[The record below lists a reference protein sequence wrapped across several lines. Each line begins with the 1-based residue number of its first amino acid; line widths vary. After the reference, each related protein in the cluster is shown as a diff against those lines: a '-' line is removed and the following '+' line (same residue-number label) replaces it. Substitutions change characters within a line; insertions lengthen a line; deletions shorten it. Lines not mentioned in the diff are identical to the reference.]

1 MLKRAAWTIL
11 PVAWV
16 ALVGFGLYVSFA
28 YETTPSRAAA
38 SPTVWPA
45 GTVIARNEHGA
56 TLVLFAHPA
65 CPCTRASLSEL
76 AEIARAVPATAR
88 IEIVFVLAG
97 SLADRSGELA
107 SEIPGAVVTIDTGT
121 EAARFGVATSGT
133 VVVYD
138 RDGRLQFSGGIT
150 GSRGHVGDNIGRRDA
165 TAALAGRIPEHHIHA
180 AFGCALVGG
189 PA

>member
-11 PVAWV
+11 PIAWV
-16 ALVGFGLYVSFA
+16 ALVAFGLYVMFA
-28 YETTPSRAAA
+28 YETTPSRAASA
-38 SPTVWPA
+38 PAVWPTDSA
-45 GTVIARNEHGA
+45 IARNDHGA

-65 CPCTRASLSEL
+65 CPCTRASLAEL

-88 IEIVFVLAG
+88 IEIVFVIAG
-97 SLADRSGELA
+97 SLADRSWELA
-107 SEIPGAVVTIDTGT
+107 SAIPGAVVAIDTGI

-138 RDGRLQFSGGIT
+138 RDGTLQFSGGIT
-150 GSRGHVGDNIGRRDA
+150 GSRGHVGSNVGRRDA
-165 TAALAGRIPEHHIHA
+165 AAALAGHIPDHHTHA